1 MITMK
6 IMKMKNKIFAL
17 LLIMSVSLTANASE
31 LTDKADKDWLEL
43 VRKYTSKDLTGNFEK
58 AEFDYKWDKLVNG
71 SKKSDSFLSEWWET
85 LGDDVLTELINDA
98 FLHNR
103 DLTAVRAK
111 ILEARAQLGISRADF
126 NPKVNFSTEYA
137 NGRNSDFED
146 DEEKSYNKYAF
157 GFDSSWEIDFFGKK
171 QHLLK
176 AAKANLEAENANLN
190 SAWVSLSAEV
200 ALNYFNLRILQKKL
214 RIAEKNLKVQ
224 GEFLE
229 ILKSQRNSGLIDDFA
244 VQKAHSE
251 LEITRSTIPEIS
263 ASINK
268 LMNAIAILTGEIP
281 GSLNKKLSVI
291 KNFPDVRI
299 EKLIGI
305 PAETLRQ
312 RPDIRAAEKNFE
324 AQIQKRKAV
333 QKSLYPTIQL
343 IGSIGLES
351 FSSGH
356 LFSSGS
362 YTYSISPALKWPI
375 FNGGEIKKNI
385 QVQTAIEKQL
395 LAEFEGIILKAA
407 GEVHD
412 ALDANAQEILRNE
425 SLKSGLKSAISNLE
439 IVKDK
444 YSQGLIK
451 FTDVLNSQVE
461 VFSIEDEFV
470 SSEGKKVINL
480 ITLFKSLG
488 GGWGLLEGNN

>member
-1 MITMK
+1 
-6 IMKMKNKIFAL
+6 MKMKNKIFAL
-17 LLIMSVSLTANASE
+17 LLIMSVSLTANSSE
-31 LTDKADKDWLEL
+31 LTDKDWLKL
-43 VRKYTSKDLTGNFEK
+43 VKKDTSKDLAENFDK
-58 AEFDYKWDKLVNG
+58 AEIDYKWRKLVNG

-324 AQIQKRKAV
+324 AQIQKRKVV

-395 LAEFEGIILKAA
+395 LAEFEGIILKAV

-439 IVKDK
+439 IAKDK

-451 FTDVLNSQVE
+451 FTDVLNSQLE
-461 VFSIEDEFV
+461 VFSIENEFV

-488 GGWGLLEGNN
+488 GGWGLLEGKN